1 MRTACHLVYITASGK
16 EEAMRL
22 CRSLLEE
29 RLAAC
34 ANIVDSVSS
43 LYWWQGNL
51 ESAGESV
58 CLLKTSGDRLDALIA
73 RARQLHSYTT
83 PCIVAWPIAAG
94 HEDFLAWIR
103 AESVVDDKGIPGS
116 GQRKKDAL

>member
-1 MRTACHLVYITASGK
+1 MSTACYLVYITAPGK
-16 EEAMRL
+16 EEALQL
-22 CRSLLEE
+22 CRRLLEE

-34 ANIVDSVSS
+34 ANIMGNASS

-51 ESAGESV
+51 ESADECV
-58 CLLKTSGDRLDALIA
+58 CLLKTSAERMEALIA
-73 RARQLHSYTT
+73 RAKQLHGYTT

-103 AESVVDDKGIPGS
+103 NETLQKD
-116 GQRKKDAL
+116 GQ